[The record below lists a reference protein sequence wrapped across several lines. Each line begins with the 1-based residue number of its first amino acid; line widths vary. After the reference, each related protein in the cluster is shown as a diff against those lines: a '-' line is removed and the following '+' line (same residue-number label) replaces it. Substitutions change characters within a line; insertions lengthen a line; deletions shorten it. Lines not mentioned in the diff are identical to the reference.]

1 VVSQPPLKNT
11 TKPVAGQEVCA
22 SSESGSEHLGSRSP
36 TDSSNIPG
44 FGPQW
49 QMIRP
54 VEQVAQGIKKEGEP
68 FGFSLLIACMVCSV
82 NFDLPYLQP
91 RGILP
96 YTSR

>member
-1 VVSQPPLKNT
+1 MVSQPPLKNT
-11 TKPVAGQEVCA
+11 TKPVARQVVCA
-22 SSESGSEHLGSRSP
+22 SSESGLGSLGSRSP
-36 TDSSNIPG
+36 TDSCNIPG

-68 FGFSLLIACMVCSV
+68 FGFSLLIAFMVCSV
-82 NFDLPYLQP
+82 NFDLPHLQP

-96 YTSR
+96 

>member
-11 TKPVAGQEVCA
+11 TKPVAGQVVCA
-22 SSESGSEHLGSRSP
+22 SSESGLGSLGSRSP

-44 FGPQW
+44 FGPQR

-68 FGFSLLIACMVCSV
+68 FGFSLLIAFMVCSF
-82 NFDLPYLQP
+82 NFDLPYSQP
-91 RGILP
+91 RGIHP
-96 YTSR
+96 